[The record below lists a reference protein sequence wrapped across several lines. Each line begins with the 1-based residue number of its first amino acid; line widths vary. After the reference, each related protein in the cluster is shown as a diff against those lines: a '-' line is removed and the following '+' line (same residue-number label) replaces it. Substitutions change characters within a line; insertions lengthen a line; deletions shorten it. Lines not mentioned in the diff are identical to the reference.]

1 VYRLAARHRRR
12 RRGGLRHDG
21 PVTDDVLTR
30 ILALRESGST
40 PKQIAKALGLRPAV
54 VGPLIRQAAEA
65 QQNGVDPAARTLLG
79 CWISPGWSA
88 GLGLDDVPHWAE
100 ADPIGA
106 TDPSTGGLAKILIV
120 RQERASR
127 VTVCGYLVDVYCL
140 GVKDTTGP
148 LPMGSGSVDAYRHD
162 FFQAFTAP
170 AMPAPLDLAQHLI
183 HGAVAYARGLGF
195 EPAANFALTAPY
207 LGTPTG
213 PTAIRFGR
221 EGKPFYIS
229 GPYDNPRAVI
239 ATLETTAGP
248 GNYHYLTHLQ

>member
-1 VYRLAARHRRR
+1 VN
-12 RRGGLRHDG
+12 
-21 PVTDDVLTR
+21 DDVLTQ
-30 ILALRESGST
+30 ISALRERGST

-54 VGPLIRQAAEA
+54 VAPLIRQAAEA
-65 QQNGVDPAARTLLG
+65 HQTGVDPAERTLLG

-88 GLGLDDVPHWAE
+88 GLGLDDLPEWAA

-106 TDPSTGGLAKILIV
+106 TDPGTGGLAKILIA

-127 VTVCGYLVDVYCL
+127 VTLCGYLVDVYCL

-148 LPMGSGSVDAYRHD
+148 QPMGSGSIDTYRHD
-162 FFQAFTAP
+162 FFQAFATP
-170 AMPAPLDLAQHLI
+170 ALPAPLDLAQHLI
-183 HGAVAYARGLGF
+183 HGAVAYARKLGF
-195 EPAANFALTAPY
+195 EPAADFALTAPY
-207 LGTPTG
+207 LGIPTG

-239 ATLETTAGP
+239 ETLEKTAGP